1 MKAGHTE
8 ENVDGTSA
16 APWPQLDPRL
26 RPPWTMVEEVK
37 KKKAEEVRSTTMA
50 PSPWGEVLLEDERK
64 DSIAPGKTKM
74 MGFYQ
79 LVTKY

>member
-1 MKAGHTE
+1 MEEVNTEKAGA
-8 ENVDGTSA
+8 G
-16 APWPQLDPRL
+16 
-26 RPPWTMVEEVK
+26 
-37 KKKAEEVRSTTMA
+37 RSTTMAPNVGRRRSPTMA

>member
-1 MKAGHTE
+1 VKTKKAG
-8 ENVDGTSA
+8 VG
-16 APWPQLDPRL
+16 
-26 RPPWTMVEEVK
+26 
-37 KKKAEEVRSTTMA
+37 RSPTMA
-50 PSPWGEVLLEDERK
+50 TSPWDEVLLEDKRK

>member
-1 MKAGHTE
+1 MI
-8 ENVDGTSA
+8 
-16 APWPQLDPRL
+16 
-26 RPPWTMVEEVK
+26 EEVK
-37 KKKAEEVRSTTMA
+37 TEKAGEVRSTTVA

>member
-1 MKAGHTE
+1 
-8 ENVDGTSA
+8 
-16 APWPQLDPRL
+16 
-26 RPPWTMVEEVK
+26 MVEEVK
-37 KKKAEEVRSTTMA
+37 TERAGVGRSTTMA
-50 PSPWGEVLLEDERK
+50 PIPWGEVLLEDERK